1 MHDLYIVLCTQAAST
16 QKKILDSE
24 LDLMSTKAETSETTL
39 LRRRVA
45 ALKREAASLGL
56 LGAPAPPPPIS
67 RGRGAGPLS
76 RGVLAS
82 RTVDRRPRQLLVT
95 GFTADEK
102 EDVLTHLLVSFVLRY
117 FYRCIYLICFI
128 VNNTVLL
135 KSPGIVF
142 VKFPGPGKSRK
153 SKCKVLESP
162 GIVFLKFP
170 GPGKFRKSKCKV
182 LESPGIVFLKFPG
195 PGKSQKSKSEV
206 LESPGI
212 CSAMMWTQTPK
223 YAHPYTSILYR
234 TSLYCSRCLQSTCCK
249 HVVCG
254 LRWYNT
260 FSGA

>member
-128 VNNTVLL
+128 VNNTGFL

-142 VKFPGPGKSRK
+142 VKFPGPGKS
-153 SKCKVLESP
+153 
-162 GIVFLKFP
+162 
-170 GPGKFRKSKCKV
+170 RKSKCKV

-234 TSLYCSRCLQSTCCK
+234 TSLYCSHCLQCTCCK
-249 HVVCG
+249 HVVRG

>member
-1 MHDLYIVLCTQAAST
+1 MVGHSTKQMKHGRLCIIQKRWPSFENACALVWHFQPRVLHNYLNVVLSTMHDLYIVLCTQAAST

-102 EDVLTHLLVSFVLRY
+102 EDVLTHLLVSFVKRY

-128 VNNTVLL
+128 VNNTGFL

-195 PGKSQKSKSEV
+195 PGKSQK
-206 LESPGI
+206 I
-212 CSAMMWTQTPK
+212 
-223 YAHPYTSILYR
+223 
-234 TSLYCSRCLQSTCCK
+234 
-249 HVVCG
+249 
-254 LRWYNT
+254 
-260 FSGA
+260 